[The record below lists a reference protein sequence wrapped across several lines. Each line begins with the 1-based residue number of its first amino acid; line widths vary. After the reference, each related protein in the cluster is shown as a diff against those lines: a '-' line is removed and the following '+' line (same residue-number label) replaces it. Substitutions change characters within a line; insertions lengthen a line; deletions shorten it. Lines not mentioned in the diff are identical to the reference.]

1 MEGERTALQAKV
13 KMLQSELEPLEY
25 QLFKEENEG
34 HLVRHQISNNES
46 ELYRFNESDRDYKQ
60 LQSMNYELRCKL
72 EENIVAV
79 EKIRGVME
87 NIKKEIK
94 IVNGRLGDI

>member
-1 MEGERTALQAKV
+1 MEGERIALQAKV
-13 KMLQSELEPLEY
+13 KMLQSELELLEY

-34 HLVRHQISNNES
+34 HLVRHQISYNES
-46 ELYRFNESDRDYKQ
+46 ELYRFNESDRDYKE

-87 NIKKEIK
+87 NIKKEIPK
-94 IVNGRLGDI
+94 GRERERER